1 MTEERGC
8 SIPCRVV
15 DPNMEPFIQGG
26 RDEWR
31 TAIVTTYPRLF
42 HPPISLPEC
51 REGWRYIIED
61 ACKEIGDAL
70 RPEEGD
76 IINLVKIMENGGLLN
91 IFWEG
96 TLSARA
102 RVEVEQA
109 TERANMRSADEC
121 EICGSHNARLYS
133 SNGWLLTAC
142 TGHGRG
148 KPVSWKRRQ
157 RFLRIVHG
165 TVDGQDRVLS
175 CRQFD
180 PEDDGFFDVPH
191 ESIEV

>member
-1 MTEERGC
+1 MTEETGC

-42 HPPISLPEC
+42 HPPIRLPEC

-148 KPVSWKRRQ
+148 KPVSWKRRP
-157 RFLRIVHG
+157 RFLRIVRG

-191 ESIEV
+191 ESLEV

>member
-8 SIPCRVV
+8 PIPCTVV
-15 DPNMEPFIQGG
+15 DADAEALQFG

-31 TAIVTTYPRLF
+31 ADIISAFPRLF
-42 HPPISLPEC
+42 HPPKSLPEC
-51 REGWRYIIED
+51 REGWQWLIEA
-61 ACKEIGDAL
+61 ACKEIEDAL

-76 IINLVKIMENGGLLN
+76 TINLVKIIERGGVLN

-102 RVEVEQA
+102 RVEVERA
-109 TERANMRSADEC
+109 IERANVDSAHTC
-121 EICGSHNARLYS
+121 EICGGVGRLYT
-133 SNGWLLTAC
+133 SNGWLLAAC

-148 KPVSWKRRQ
+148 KPASWKRRD
-157 RFLRIVHG
+157 RFVRIVRG

-175 CRQFD
+175 CRQYD
-180 PEDDGFFDVPH
+180 PEDDGFFDIPY
-191 ESIEV
+191 ESLEV

>member
-1 MTEERGC
+1 MTEKMERP
-8 SIPCRVV
+8 IPCRVI
-15 DPNMEPFIQGG
+15 DPYMEPFIQGG

-31 TAIVTTYPRLF
+31 GAIVTTYPRLF
-42 HPPISLPEC
+42 HPPIRLPEC
-51 REGWRYIIED
+51 REGWRHIIED

-70 RPEEGD
+70 RPEDGD
-76 IINLVKIMENGGLLN
+76 TINLVKIIENGGLLN

-109 TERANMRSADEC
+109 TEWANMRSADEC
-121 EICGSHNARLYS
+121 EICGFSNARLYS

-148 KPVSWKRRQ
+148 KPVSWKRRLP
-157 RFLRIVHG
+157 FIRIVRG

-175 CRQFD
+175 CRQYE
-180 PEDDGFFDVPH
+180 PEHDGFFDVPH